1 VSSGDMTFG
10 DNDKAIFG
18 AGSDLQIYHDGSNSY
33 INDAGTGS
41 LLIQANGALDINKY
55 TGENMARFFADG
67 AAQLYFDNALKL
79 ATTFTGIDVTGTVTA
94 DGLTVDAQAS
104 SLYSTDATLSNY
116 ATNNGVY
123 LNGHATGWLGL
134 RADGTGSTRIDQYG
148 SSYGE
153 PDTIKMFTGS
163 NNRLLIQNSGDISF
177 YEDTG
182 TTPKFFWDASAESL
196 GLGTVSPDR
205 KLTLSVSPSSA
216 TDDGVK
222 VVEGSNNAVL
232 ARTGSAYS
240 YKGVGASSTL
250 LYSNNTLSF
259 LADGSSNMTF
269 HNGGN
274 ERMRID
280 ASGNLGLGVTPS
292 AWSTLYSQKAFQF
305 GPVGSLMSL
314 QASTT
319 NNQTYVNSNA
329 VNLSSD
335 WTYMYSDSA
344 TSYRQYA
351 GTHVWFNAP
360 SGTAGNAITFT
371 QAMTLDA
378 SGNLLVGK
386 TSAAGADINVVG
398 NVLKPTGANYF
409 TATSDGSIFN
419 RLTTDG
425 TIIDFRKNGTTVGSI
440 AAGSSNLII
449 GTGNTAVR
457 FWDAGTAVLPRTP
470 ADGVSNGVID
480 LGEGSNRFK
489 NLYLSGGVYLG
500 GTGPA
505 NLLDDYEEGTWT
517 PSVSTGAVSLTG
529 TYIKVGKLVSI
540 FLNGQVTTGGA
551 TSISGLPFNTA
562 GNYGFSPYVST
573 QDIPSGQNSI
583 TFVTNGS
590 TLLVRAIGDNT
601 TYSDAPLTTG
611 AYIHAS
617 FVFEA
622 T

>member
-1 VSSGDMTFG
+1 L
-10 DNDKAIFG
+10 N
-18 AGSDLQIYHDGSNSY
+18 
-33 INDAGTGS
+33 
-41 LLIQANGALDINKY
+41 
-55 TGENMARFFADG
+55 
-67 AAQLYFDNALKL
+67 
-79 ATTFTGIDVTGTVTA
+79 IDVG
-94 DGLTVDAQAS
+94 
-104 SLYSTDATLSNY
+104 
-116 ATNNGVY
+116 
-123 LNGHATGWLGL
+123 
-134 RADGTGSTRIDQYG
+134 
-148 SSYGE
+148 
-153 PDTIKMFTGS
+153 
-163 NNRLLIQNSGDISF
+163 GDISF

-280 ASGNLGLGVTPS
+280 ASGNVGIGVVPTTDHNPVVE
-292 AWSTLYSQKAFQF
+292 ALQIGSTANLF
-305 GPVGSLMSL
+305 GRNDAEITTLTSNSYLSL
-314 QASTT
+314 AGYPKYITT
-319 NNQTYVNSNA
+319 NEASEYIQTSGNHIWY
-329 VNLSSD
+329 
-335 WTYMYSDSA
+335 
-344 TSYRQYA
+344 
-351 GTHVWFNAP
+351 NAP
-360 SGTAGNAITFT
+360 SGTAGATCT
-371 QAMTLDA
+371 QTERMRIDA

-425 TIIDFRKNGTTVGSI
+425 TIIDLRKNGTTVGSI
-440 AAGSSNLII
+440 ASKDGDLAI
-449 GTGNTAVR
+449 GTGTVGVR
-457 FWDAGTAVLPRTP
+457 FLDGSSAIVPQNHSTNSGT
-470 ADGVSNGVID
+470 DGLLD
-480 LGEGSNRFK
+480 LGVGAARFK
-489 NLYLSGGVYLG
+489 DLYLSGGVYLG
-500 GTGPA
+500 GTGSA